1 MANGF
6 VKLYRTTLEWEWYKD
21 VNTAHL
27 WLYILMRANYEPTR
41 FKGMRIDRGQMLE
54 SLPVIA
60 ENTGLTVR
68 NIRTALNHLKL
79 TGEVICKPT
88 RYGTL
93 ITVVKYSIYQQ
104 SPNEN

>member
-41 FKGMRIDRGQMLE
+41 FKGMRIGRGQMLE

-68 NIRTALNHLKL
+68 NIRTALNHLKS
-79 TGEVICKPT
+79 TGEVTCKPT

-93 ITVVKYSIYQQ
+93 ITVVKYSTYQQ